1 MGRAARNVNGHVILY
16 ADKITKSM
24 KEAMDEVE
32 RRRIVQQ
39 RYNEDNNIIP
49 QNVKAHLTESLLEYE
64 EDESETN
71 ITQVKFKNTKEI
83 EREIKKLESEMK
95 EFAKNYQYEEA
106 IERRNKVNE
115 LKKILMELM

>member
-39 RYNEDNNIIP
+39 KYNEDNNIIP

-64 EDESETN
+64 EDESKTN

-83 EREIKKLESEMK
+83 EKEIKKLESEMK